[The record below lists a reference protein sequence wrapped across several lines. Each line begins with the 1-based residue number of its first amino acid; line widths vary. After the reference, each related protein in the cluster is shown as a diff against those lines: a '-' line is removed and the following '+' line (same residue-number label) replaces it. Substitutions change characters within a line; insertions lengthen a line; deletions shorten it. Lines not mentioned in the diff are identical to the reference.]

1 MQVRNQADPIKVLLA
16 DDHTMFREGIAS
28 VLADYSSMEVVGQ
41 ADNDEGAVEL
51 ARLTRPDV
59 ILMQVQMPIPRA
71 QENLRRMREVSD
83 PAPKVV
89 IVTMIEDPREIRE
102 LMELGA
108 SAYIVKSASTEHLV
122 AAVRAAILDPKS
134 KNAVVGMPLGMLEEA
149 EEGSEG
155 VLSARELEILLLA
168 SRGLSNHQIATKA
181 HLAEGTVK
189 RHLTN
194 TYHKMGVGSRSE
206 ATRMALYEEWIT
218 IHDVVTDQMDGP
230 EGKRQ
235 GKALPAA
242 VPVRQSLGLL
252 QYPEQVLEAGVAQ
265 LRGSPVQFDGGVDA
279 VGLLEDQDAAYH
291 APANAGGSPA
301 SSASCTST
309 CGPKRS
315 ALPSRD
321 QGGASS
327 TSKSGRRRWMQS
339 ASASRYMRGEMVSSI
354 RTKHAFVSADKD
366 RMKGDTQRSST
377 R

>member
-28 VLADYSSMEVVGQ
+28 VLADYGSMEVVGQ

-51 ARLTRPDV
+51 ARLAKPEV
-59 ILMQVQMPIPRA
+59 VLMQVQMPIPRA
-71 QENLRRMREVSD
+71 KENLRRMREVSD

-89 IVTMIEDPREIRE
+89 IVTMIEDPREM
-102 LMELGA
+102 MELGA

-218 IHDVVTDQMDGP
+218 IHDVTDEMDGP
-230 EGKRQ
+230 DGKR
-235 GKALPAA
+235 
-242 VPVRQSLGLL
+242 
-252 QYPEQVLEAGVAQ
+252 
-265 LRGSPVQFDGGVDA
+265 
-279 VGLLEDQDAAYH
+279 
-291 APANAGGSPA
+291 
-301 SSASCTST
+301 
-309 CGPKRS
+309 
-315 ALPSRD
+315 
-321 QGGASS
+321 
-327 TSKSGRRRWMQS
+327 
-339 ASASRYMRGEMVSSI
+339 
-354 RTKHAFVSADKD
+354 
-366 RMKGDTQRSST
+366 
-377 R
+377 